1 MPIDMLPKVMYRVP
15 AHITYKCAAIS
26 ACQIGMAN
34 LEQTSCAKPS
44 SPCC

>member
-1 MPIDMLPKVMYRVP
+1 MPIGMLSKVMYRAQ
-15 AHITYKCAAIS
+15 AHITYKWAAIS
-26 ACQIGMAN
+26 ARLTDMAN